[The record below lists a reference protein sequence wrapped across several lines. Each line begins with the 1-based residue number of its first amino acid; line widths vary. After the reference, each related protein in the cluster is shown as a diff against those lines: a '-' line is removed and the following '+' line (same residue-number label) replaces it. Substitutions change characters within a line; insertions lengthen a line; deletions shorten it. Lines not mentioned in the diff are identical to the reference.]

1 MKPFPQWRVFILG
14 LLLFSAFVVM
24 VSVMKAQKLIP
35 DLPRLKSNDYLQKK
49 LNLPVWVSLDQ
60 ISPLAVS
67 AIVTSEDDDFYANR
81 GFELDSIWD
90 AFKTDLRT
98 LQFKRGAST
107 ITQQVMKNTLLTRH
121 KSISRKIEE
130 LILAREAERILTK
143 DRILEIYL
151 NTAQWGEKLYGIEE
165 ASRYYF
171 NKSSKDLTLKEGSYL
186 AMLLPSPIRYS
197 RPFRDKKLDAHNLRI
212 MDSILARMLAADKI
226 TPQQFETEEQASLPF
241 EEIAPTPTV
250 VPEVSPAVTA
260 TSPKPF

>member
-1 MKPFPQWRVFILG
+1 MKPFPPWRVVLIVLLILST
-14 LLLFSAFVVM
+14 LVVM
-24 VSVMKAQKLIP
+24 VSVIKAQKLIP

-49 LNLPVWVSLDQ
+49 LNLPVWVPLDQ

-121 KSISRKIEE
+121 KTISRKIAE
-130 LILAREAERILTK
+130 LILAREAERVLTK

-165 ASRYYF
+165 ASQFYF

-197 RPFRDKKLDAHNLRI
+197 RSFRDKKLDAHNLRI
-212 MDSILARMLAADKI
+212 MDSILTRMLAADKI
-226 TPQQFETEEQASLPF
+226 TPQQFEVEEQTPLPF
-241 EEIAPTPTV
+241 EAAVSTPTV
-250 VPEVSPAVTA
+250 TLEVSPTVTVSA
-260 TSPKPF
+260 P